1 MQASTQKIVEPISL
15 ENQQRLAISKV
26 LNYWINALTSKS
38 VENYFNVYA
47 ADFVI
52 SEGGTRQ
59 QWERKRKLEIL
70 KSDRPVISIVN
81 LSIKPNGN
89 EASAYFT
96 LTMQDGSSKQA
107 VLKSIDFVKKGERWL
122 ISSEDGITMSE

>member
-1 MQASTQKIVEPISL
+1 
-15 ENQQRLAISKV
+15 
-26 LNYWINALTSKS
+26 
-38 VENYFNVYA
+38 
-47 ADFVI
+47 
-52 SEGGTRQ
+52 
-59 QWERKRKLEIL
+59 
-70 KSDRPVISIVN
+70 VISIVN